1 MILRKYA
8 SLWEYYARA
17 GGFAFGAQPGKREL
31 SLLGSVRWPDATPRE
46 TLSVPRLSPS
56 TIALTLVVFA
66 VALGTAT
73 VTAADPQPVPAA
85 DATAT
90 ADAGRDRNAIY
101 RYDPMDEKLYPIKP
115 AELRPGHVYGRFDSG
130 RGRWVWSKADAAGN
144 LRYTMG
150 EGSTQPARM
159 FDLRGTDAERRRA
172 LERRSPELA
181 RLFAIQGARPM
192 LRLDASG
199 RWELGP
205 TPCVSSVFDEATAQ
219 RWEWHGDAPSLVVHS
234 GGTHWRVHEGWYAPS
249 Y

>member
-1 MILRKYA
+1 M
-8 SLWEYYARA
+8 
-17 GGFAFGAQPGKREL
+17 
-31 SLLGSVRWPDATPRE
+31 LGDVRWPDVTPRE
-46 TLSVPRLSPS
+46 TLIVPRLVP
-56 TIALTLVVFA
+56 TTTALTLIVL
-66 VALGTAT
+66 ALALRSAT
-73 VTAADPQPVPAA
+73 VGAADAAPVPAA

-101 RYDPMDEKLYPIKP
+101 RYDPMDEKLHQIKP

-130 RGRWVWSKADAAGN
+130 IGRWVWSKADAAGT
-144 LRYTMG
+144 LCYTMG

-205 TPCVSSVFDEATAQ
+205 TPCVSSVFDEATGT
-219 RWEWHGDAPSLVVHS
+219 RWEWHGDTPSLVVHS
-234 GGTHWRVHEGWYAPS
+234 GGTHWRVHDGWYAPS